1 MNHLCSFAE
10 TFRKSSTTLLRE
22 MSLPIFPIRSCLK
35 IDDELISNFGP
46 PLRKTVTFSCYIR
59 VFPALTPLEPSSTS
73 TKVQRQPKKSS
84 FKSVPTQ
91 RKGLQKVSFSPFYT
105 TIEPNGRSYTS
116 VVTLEEEEDDCWK
129 PGALDGEAYYKMNCR
144 NMVCF

>member
-1 MNHLCSFAE
+1 MNHLSSFAE

-22 MSLPIFPIRSCLK
+22 MSQPIFPIRSCLK
-35 IDDELISNFGP
+35 IDDELISNFGH

-73 TKVQRQPKKSS
+73 TKVQRQPKQSS
-84 FKSVPTQ
+84 YKSVPTQ

-116 VVTLEEEEDDCWK
+116 LVTLEEEDDCWK
-129 PGALDGEAYYKMNCR
+129 PGALDGEPYYKMNCR
-144 NMVCF
+144 NLVCF